1 MQRCRIA
8 AVERRSR
15 KYMAQVLTAFE
26 EGIESQLPPSAQE
39 AVQEFKA
46 VVRSRFNDISTDAV
60 DIFADDGD
68 WVQNGVARD
77 IRDQLRVSG

>member
-1 MQRCRIA
+1 
-8 AVERRSR
+8 
-15 KYMAQVLTAFE
+15 MAQVLGDFE
-26 EGIESQLPPSAQE
+26 ERIQPLLPPSTTE

-77 IRDQLRVSG
+77 IHDQLRVSG